1 MELNKVYLG
10 NSLEVIKTF
19 PDESVDCVVTSPP
32 YYGLRDYGT
41 GTWVG
46 GDPNCPHYRT
56 TKVSELTATGH
67 KRMQDMGEAVGDAI
81 YKSVCPICGAVRKD
95 EQIGLEETPEAYIER
110 LVSLFREIR
119 RVLKKEGTCWVN
131 LGDSYN
137 SSPSG
142 NSAENIETHRD
153 SISYKKVKKGEDR
166 SQQRKAGLVKGLKP
180 KDLIGI
186 PWMFAFAMRAD
197 GWYLRQ
203 DIIWHKPNP
212 MPEAVTDRCTKSHE
226 YIFLFSKSQKYF
238 FDYEAIMEE
247 AVTQVYPRIGK
258 RVEYDGMRKGQEGT
272 GNRSFVSL
280 KVRYG
285 NGTKAERTHEQGYA
299 QKENGGHRDNS
310 GGFDSEMVIKDGT
323 VVRNKRD
330 VWSVQVRPNKEAHF
344 ATYPQMLIQPCI
356 LAGCPQGGVVLDPF
370 MGSGTTGIVARKLG
384 RKYVGIE
391 LNPEYQKMAE
401 RRIANLGEDLFSDV
415 ED

>member
-46 GDPNCPHYRT
+46 GDPNCDHEAARKKTRFDYAIDEKQASSKGT
-56 TKVSELTATGH
+56 
-67 KRMQDMGEAVGDAI
+67 DMKC
-81 YKSVCPICGAVRKD
+81 YSNVCPICGAVRKD

-247 AVTQVYPRIGK
+247 AVTQVDPRIGK

-310 GGFDSEMVIKDGT
+310 GGFDSEMVIKDGM

-356 LAGCPQGGVVLDPF
+356 LAGCKQGGVVLDPF

>member
-41 GTWVG
+41 GTWIG

-56 TKVSELTATGH
+56 SKASELTATGH
-67 KRMQDMGEAVGDAI
+67 KGMQEKGEAVGDGI
-81 YKSVCPICGAVRKD
+81 YKSVCPLCGAVRKD
-95 EQIGLEETPEAYIER
+95 EQIGLEETPEDYIER
-110 LVSLFREIR
+110 LVTLFREIR

-137 SSPSG
+137 STPSG
-142 NSAENIETHRD
+142 NTDKWIEENRD
-153 SISYKKVKKGEDR
+153 RISWRKMQKGEER
-166 SQQRKAGLVKGLKP
+166 PQQRKSGLVRGLKP

-186 PWMFAFAMRAD
+186 PWMFAFAMRND
-197 GWYLRQ
+197 GWWLRQ

-212 MPEAVTDRCTKSHE
+212 MPEAVKDRCTKSHE
-226 YIFLFSKSQKYF
+226 YIFLFSKSEKYY
-238 FDYEAIMEE
+238 FDYEAIQEE
-247 AVTQVYPRIGK
+247 AVTQADPRIGK

-272 GNRSFVSL
+272 GNRAFVAL
-280 KVRYG
+280 K
-285 NGTKAERTHEQGYA
+285 TKPKTKNCQY
-299 QKENGGHRDNS
+299 
-310 GGFDSEMVIKDGT
+310 DGQRPNT
-323 VVRNKRD
+323 MHLRREEGLPDEEYVVRNKRD
-330 VWSVQVRPNKEAHF
+330 VWSVNVRPNNEAHF

-356 LAGCPQGGVVLDPF
+356 LAGSPQGGVVLDPF

-401 RRIANLGEDLFSDV
+401 RRIATLGEDLFSDV
-415 ED
+415 EE

>member
-1 MELNKVYLG
+1 MEMNKVYLG

-137 SSPSG
+137 STPSG
-142 NSAENIETHRD
+142 NSEKWIEENRD
-153 SISYKKVKKGEDR
+153 RVSWRKMKKGEER
-166 SQQRKAGLVKGLKP
+166 PQQRKLGLVKGLKP

-226 YIFLFSKSQKYF
+226 YIFLFSKSQKYY

-247 AVTQVYPRIGK
+247 AVTQVDPRIGK

-272 GNRSFVSL
+272 GNRAFVSL

-310 GGFDSEMVIKDGT
+310 GGFDSEMVIKDGM

-356 LAGCPQGGVVLDPF
+356 LAGSPQGGVVLDPF

>member
-41 GTWVG
+41 GTWIG

-56 TKVSELTATGH
+56 SKVTENTATGH
-67 KRMQDMGEAVGDAI
+67 KGMAEKGAGAGDAI
-81 YKSVCPICGAVRKD
+81 YKSVCPICGAVRVD
-95 EQIGLEETPEAYIER
+95 EQIGLEETPEDYIER
-110 LVSLFREIR
+110 LVTLFREIR

-137 SSPSG
+137 STPSG
-142 NSAENIETHRD
+142 NTDKWIEENRD
-153 SISYKKVKKGEDR
+153 RISWRKMQKGEER
-166 SQQRKAGLVKGLKP
+166 PQQRKAGLVKGLKP

-186 PWMFAFAMRAD
+186 PWMFAFAMRND
-197 GWYLRQ
+197 GWWLRQ

-238 FDYEAIMEE
+238 FDYEAIMEPVADQQRTNYQSGSRKFGVNADRNDNDLGE
-247 AVTQVYPRIGK
+247 RSKDWKSKTKNCQ
-258 RVEYDGMRKGQEGT
+258 YDGQRPNTMHLR
-272 GNRSFVSL
+272 R
-280 KVRYG
+280 
-285 NGTKAERTHEQGYA
+285 EQGLPDEEYL
-299 QKENGGHRDNS
+299 
-310 GGFDSEMVIKDGT
+310 
-323 VVRNKRD
+323 VRNKRD
-330 VWSVQVRPNKEAHF
+330 VWSVNVRPNNEAHF

-356 LAGCPQGGVVLDPF
+356 LAGSPQGGVILDPF

-401 RRIANLGEDLFSDV
+401 RRITNLGEDLFSDV
-415 ED
+415 EE

>member
-1 MELNKVYLG
+1 MEMNKVYLG

-238 FDYEAIMEE
+238 FDYEAIQED
-247 AVTQVYPRIGK
+247 AVTQNEVRAKFGGTKYGK
-258 RVEYDGMRKGQEGT
+258 NEDSHFQTYSGKEWQPQKKTSVRTKNCQYDGQRPNTMHLR
-272 GNRSFVSL
+272 R
-280 KVRYG
+280 
-285 NGTKAERTHEQGYA
+285 EQGLPDEEY
-299 QKENGGHRDNS
+299 
-310 GGFDSEMVIKDGT
+310 

-330 VWSVQVRPNKEAHF
+330 VWSVNVRPNKEAHF

-356 LAGCPQGGVVLDPF
+356 LAGSPQGGVVLDPF

-401 RRIANLGEDLFSDV
+401 RRISNLGEDLFSDV

>member
-1 MELNKVYLG
+1 MEMNKVYLG

-95 EQIGLEETPEAYIER
+95 DQIGLEETPEAYIER

-137 SSPSG
+137 SAPSG
-142 NSAENIETHRD
+142 NSEENRKKHAD
-153 SISYKKVKKGEDR
+153 SVSFRKPKKGEEDR

-186 PWMFAFAMRAD
+186 PWMFAFAMRTD

-238 FDYEAIMEE
+238 FDYEAIQEE
-247 AVTQVYPRIGK
+247 AITQADPRIGK
-258 RVEYDGMRKGQEGT
+258 RLEYDGIRKGQEGT
-272 GNRSFVSL
+272 GNRAFVAL
-280 KVRYG
+280 K
-285 NGTKAERTHEQGYA
+285 TKKRTQEQAYSQA
-299 QKENGGHRDNS
+299 GGHRDNS
-310 GGFDSEMVIKDGT
+310 GGFPLRTKNCQYDGQRPNT
-323 VVRNKRD
+323 MHLRREQGLPDEEYVVRNKRD
-330 VWSVQVRPNKEAHF
+330 VWSVNVRPNKEAHF

-356 LAGCPQGGVVLDPF
+356 LAGCKQGG
-370 MGSGTTGIVARKLG
+370 
-384 RKYVGIE
+384 
-391 LNPEYQKMAE
+391 
-401 RRIANLGEDLFSDV
+401 
-415 ED
+415 

>member
-1 MELNKVYLG
+1 MEMNKVYLG

-46 GDPNCPHYRT
+46 GDPNCNHEAARKKTRFDYAIDEKQASSKGT
-56 TKVSELTATGH
+56 
-67 KRMQDMGEAVGDAI
+67 DMKC
-81 YKSVCPICGAVRKD
+81 YSNVCPVCGAVRKD

-238 FDYEAIMEE
+238 FDYEAIQEE
-247 AVTQVYPRIGK
+247 AVTQADPRIGK

-272 GNRSFVSL
+272 GNRAFVAL
-280 KVRYG
+280 K
-285 NGTKAERTHEQGYA
+285 TKPKTKNCQYDGQRPNTMHLRREQGLPDEEY
-299 QKENGGHRDNS
+299 
-310 GGFDSEMVIKDGT
+310 

-330 VWSVQVRPNKEAHF
+330 VWSVNVRPNNEAHF

-356 LAGCPQGGVVLDPF
+356 LAGSPQGGVVLDPF